1 MMGLLWMVA
10 IIQQYMIDK
19 KRKKCRFMIRF
30 FDDYSRCSLSLHRL
44 TA

>member
-19 KRKKCRFMIRF
+19 KRKKCRIPICL
-30 FDDYSRCSLSLHRL
+30 FD
-44 TA
+44 